1 MCRSLAQK
9 SRFGSWFKVT
19 LMMIGK
25 DKQSFIT
32 PRLQKVYSNKEYK
45 VLQSYFDGH
54 EYLIIDRRTKKVA
67 FAPSYTSMDLTKLKF
82 DYKILMKF

>member
-1 MCRSLAQK
+1 M
-9 SRFGSWFKVT
+9 T

-32 PRLQKVYSNKEYK
+32 PKLQKVYSNKEYK
-45 VLQSYFDGH
+45 VLKSHFVGH

-67 FAPSYTSMDLTKLKF
+67 FTPSYTELDLTKLEF